1 MDNIGEISKKD
12 LDYITKKSRAIISKI
27 EEIDDMINETSNGW
41 PTSRLGKAELTI
53 MRLAIFEIKYD
64 DDIPNG
70 VAINEAVE
78 LAKKYGADSASS
90 FINGVLAKFIK

>member
-1 MDNIGEISKKD
+1 
-12 LDYITKKSRAIISKI
+12 
-27 EEIDDMINETSNGW
+27 
-41 PTSRLGKAELTI
+41 